1 MEVSVGTRLRVLRKD
16 AGLTQAQ
23 LAALAGTNQ
32 AAINRYE
39 TDRAAAPYRVLVW
52 YATYFNVCWI
62 ISSAC
67 ARTHAGGMSAS
78 RRRGHRKW
86 YSANRI
92 GASSWKPASRRA
104 AS

>member
-1 MEVSVGTRLRVLRKD
+1 MDVSVGTRLRVLRKD

-39 TDRAAAPYRVLVW
+39 TDRAAAPYRILVW
-52 YATYFNVCWI
+52 YATYFNVSLDYIFGLCEDP
-62 ISSAC
+62 
-67 ARTHAGGMSAS
+67 AGGMSAS
-78 RRRGHRKW
+78 RRRGRRKW
-86 YSANRI
+86 YSANRT
-92 GASSWKPASRRA
+92 GASLWKPASRRA

>member
-1 MEVSVGTRLRVLRKD
+1 MDVSVGTRLRVLRKD

-39 TDRAAAPYRVLVW
+39 TDRAAAPTVSWSGMPLILMYRW
-52 YATYFNVCWI
+52 T

-67 ARTHAGGMSAS
+67 VRTPAGSMSAS
-78 RRRGHRKW
+78 RRRRHRKW
-86 YSANRI
+86 CNANRI

>member
-1 MEVSVGTRLRVLRKD
+1 MDVSVGTRLRVLRKD

-39 TDRAAAPYRVLVW
+39 TDRAAAPYRILM
-52 YATYFNVCWI
+52 YRWI

-67 ARTHAGGMSAS
+67 VKTPAGGMSVS
-78 RRRGHRKW
+78 RRRG
-86 YSANRI
+86 
-92 GASSWKPASRRA
+92 RRR
-104 AS
+104 

>member
-1 MEVSVGTRLRVLRKD
+1 MDVSVGTRLRVLRKD

-39 TDRAAAPYRVLVW
+39 TDRAAAPYRILVW
-52 YATYFNVCWI
+52 YATYFNVSLDYIFGLCEDPRG
-62 ISSAC
+62 S
-67 ARTHAGGMSAS
+67 MSAS
-78 RRRGHRKW
+78 RRRRHRKW
-86 YSANRI
+86 CNANRI